1 MGVLLDCAGGRGKG
15 LRGRGLLVGKIFH
28 AKAQRRKEE
37 GSGGDSEGAE
47 SAQSAELTYDRIE
60 LSRYAAVVG
69 FRVVMEEVHDT
80 TTQADAGGTAA
91 PQLL

>member
-1 MGVLLDCAGGRGKG
+1 MGVLFDCAGGRGKG

-47 SAQSAELTYDRIE
+47 SAQSAELT
-60 LSRYAAVVG
+60 
-69 FRVVMEEVHDT
+69 
-80 TTQADAGGTAA
+80 
-91 PQLL
+91 

>member
-1 MGVLLDCAGGRGKG
+1 MGSCGIAGEAAVEK
-15 LRGRGLLVGKIFH
+15 
-28 AKAQRRKEE
+28 RKEF
-37 GSGGDSEGAE
+37 
-47 SAQSAELTYDRIE
+47 TYDRIE